1 MHLRI
6 ISMRQQCPL
15 LAQSRHALVHCT
27 CLLLGVKRTCLF
39 AMQMSA
45 FDPKRTPRSYSVSS
59 IGLVGSVVPS
69 LKQNRL
75 GLLLMNLRDGFSVPS
90 QYSKTVYSLPRS
102 STSWDC

>member
-1 MHLRI
+1 VQAQRKARKLFGKCRKTQ
-6 ISMRQQCPL
+6 SM
-15 LAQSRHALVHCT
+15 S
-27 CLLLGVKRTCLF
+27 LLGVKRTCLF

-90 QYSKTVYSLPRS
+90 
-102 STSWDC
+102 